1 MARAL
6 VIKAE
11 PFMADKRIEEIRK
24 DVIRQYNDGG
34 VIVVPKH
41 FEVIEVDFD
50 NVRVESEIIGYKK
63 ERDE

>member
-6 VIKAE
+6 VIKANS
-11 PFMADKRIEEIRK
+11 FMADKEIEELRK

-41 FEVIEVDFD
+41 F
-50 NVRVESEIIGYKK
+50 
-63 ERDE
+63 